1 MTSIDYERHFPFED
15 IRDQQR
21 HAIEFALDSFLTSNK
36 KYVILEMGPGCG
48 KSATGIAVART
59 LQRLYEEGDPR
70 MKSLGGT
77 YVLTTQ
83 KVLQEQY
90 MRDFGL
96 GATAPRACGTLK
108 LLKSASGYVCQL
120 YEEDETDQASC
131 AEIRRL
137 LKSGADCAKIFEL
150 CEDTCKYIAAK
161 DDFFQSVEGTTN
173 YSYFLTTSTYT
184 KEVQRR
190 ALLILDEAHN
200 IESII
205 SNFVTIDFSNFFYKT
220 VLGIKTLPVNSG
232 QDRVF
237 KWLVDEV
244 KPRLRNVIKEHGR
257 LLKAAENSS
266 KAIELSR
273 RLERLK
279 RSFSKIEKFVQ
290 AYDPKTWVLDTG
302 TTDKKGERIY
312 RFKPIVVGNYCN
324 EMLFSYANRV
334 LILSATIL
342 DQEVYCESVGI
353 DPSQVSFM
361 RIPSPFPVENRPVHY
376 MPVGSMSAR
385 SIESTLPKMAE
396 AVQILLDHHK
406 DDKGII
412 HTSNYRVA
420 DYLLKTLGA
429 SRLLIHN
436 AENREEVIKHHVN
449 STEPTVLLSPSMMEG
464 VDLSNDLSRFQV
476 LCKVPFPYL
485 GDAAVQRR
493 MELNPAWY
501 SYQAV
506 KSVVQ
511 AMGRSVRHQ
520 DDWAHSYILDSDW
533 SRFYADCQQMFP
545 PEFVNAVV
553 T

>member
-1 MTSIDYERHFPFED
+1 MTSVDYARHFPFGE
-15 IRDQQR
+15 IRQQQ
-21 HAIEFALDSFLTSNK
+21 HDAIGFALDAFLTTNK

-48 KSATGIAVART
+48 KSATGIAIART
-59 LQRLYEEGDPR
+59 LQRLYEENDPR
-70 MKSLGGT
+70 IKLGGA

-90 MRDFGL
+90 MRDFGPE
-96 GATAPRACGTLK
+96 AKDPRAGGTLR

-120 YEEDETDQASC
+120 YEEDENDQACC

-137 LKSGADCAKIFEL
+137 IKSGADCAKVFEM
-150 CEDTCKYIAAK
+150 CKDSCKYIDAK
-161 DDFFQSVEGTTN
+161 NDFFASVEGTTN

-184 KEVQRR
+184 QEVEKRG
-190 ALLILDEAHN
+190 LLILDEAHN
-200 IESII
+200 IESVI
-205 SNFVTIDFSNFFYKT
+205 SNFVTIDFSNVFYKT

-232 QDRVF
+232 QERVF
-237 KWLVDEV
+237 RWLVDEV
-244 KPRLRNVIKEHGR
+244 RPRLRDVVKQHVR
-257 LLKAAENSS
+257 LLKVAENSA
-266 KAIELSR
+266 KAIEMSKK
-273 RLERLK
+273 LERLK

-290 AYDPKTWVLDTG
+290 SYDPQTWVLDTS

-312 RFKPIVVGNYCN
+312 RFKPIVVGSYCR
-324 EMLFSYANRV
+324 EMLFSYADRV

-342 DQEVYCESVGI
+342 DQDVYCESVGI
-353 DPSQVSFM
+353 NPSEVEFL

-385 SIESTLPKMAE
+385 SIEGTLPKIAE
-396 AVQILLDHHK
+396 AVRILLDHHK

-412 HTSNYRVA
+412 HTANYRVA
-420 DYLLKTLGA
+420 KYLVQALGA
-429 SRLLIHN
+429 SRLLIHD
-436 AENREEVIKHHVN
+436 AENREDIIKLHTV
-449 STEPTVLLSPSMMEG
+449 SKRPTVLLSPSMMEG
-464 VDLSNDLSRFQV
+464 VDLANDLSRFQV

-485 GDAAVQRR
+485 GDASVQRR

-533 SRFYADCQQMFP
+533 SRFYQNCQKMFP
-545 PEFVNAVV
+545 DEFVNAVQS
-553 T
+553 